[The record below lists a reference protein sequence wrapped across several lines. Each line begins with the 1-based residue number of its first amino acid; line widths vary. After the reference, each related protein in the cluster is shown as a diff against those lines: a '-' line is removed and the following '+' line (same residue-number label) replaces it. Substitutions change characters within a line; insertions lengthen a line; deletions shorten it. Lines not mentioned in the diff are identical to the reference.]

1 MTRDAQAKVMTALTA
16 LALALT
22 FIACGFAVCAG
33 IPATTEMLSR
43 ATSAESASPFSQEQL
58 VDAALATRAYTVE
71 GTERGELFSVVERI
85 NREAGTP
92 YADATPDALSAAPDA
107 YTLTPDALDHLD
119 DVHGVI
125 ERLMPALL
133 GCAVL
138 AAFCLMVSLRQFPT
152 RIVGRA
158 LLIAGDGVIALFA
171 VLLVWTMLDFDG
183 FFAAIHSLFFAAGTW
198 TFPYD
203 SLLICMYPQAF
214 WMGMGAVW
222 LASTAALS
230 ILSVVFGIAVT
241 RKAKRSE
248 PQRNA

>member
-71 GTERGELFSVVERI
+71 GTERGELFSVVEHI

-92 YADATPDALSAAPDA
+92 LRRRDARRAFRRTRRLHPHARCARPPRRRARRHRAPDA
-107 YTLTPDALDHLD
+107 RAARMRGARRVLP
-119 DVHGVI
+119 HGV
-125 ERLMPALL
+125 
-133 GCAVL
+133 
-138 AAFCLMVSLRQFPT
+138 AAPVPP
-152 RIVGRA
+152 RA
-158 LLIAGDGVIALFA
+158 SSARAFDRGGGVIALFA

-222 LASTAALS
+222 LATTAALS